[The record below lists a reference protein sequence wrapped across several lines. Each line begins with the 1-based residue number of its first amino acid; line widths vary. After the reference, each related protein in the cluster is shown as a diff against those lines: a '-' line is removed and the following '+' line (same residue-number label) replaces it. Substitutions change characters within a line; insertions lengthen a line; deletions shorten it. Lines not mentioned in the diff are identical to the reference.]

1 MGGNGGLLDPEDEAL
16 EVLTLGMVDV
26 DGMVGRLCELMQ
38 DAHLAAAL
46 CCCAEHSESE
56 LLLAHGLRAGEGEEH
71 SPTLNLAE
79 SLGVETP
86 IAHECVLEGALVLG
100 KCWRVEDDEVVG
112 VGLDMV
118 EEIEGILSK
127 GLVPA
132 VARVIKLHVAASEA
146 HSLAGAVDAV
156 DELCPATHGIEG
168 ESTSVAEHVEH
179 TSVVAV
185 ALEQGAVLAL
195 IDEEASLLASEPV
208 DMELESV
215 LDCDIGVELT
225 NEILILGVEMSF
237 IGQCGLALVVNIA
250 DNPRRQIDQSLSDAL
265 AREVHAWGEGLDDGD
280 MAAWEETSIDH
291 KNFEQI
297 HDELSV
303 MGADLMCRV
312 IPDIVSG
319 KAVYLPQK
327 DEEATY
333 ARRLVKQDGKIDF
346 SRSPEAIERQIRAF
360 DPWPGAFC
368 TNEQDGR
375 MWKIW
380 KAECP
385 DTDCS
390 EAPGTVV
397 ASSPKGIDISCGGQ
411 ILRVTELQIQG
422 KKRMAAD
429 AFLRGRT
436 IEKGT
441 RFV

>member
-1 MGGNGGLLDPEDEAL
+1 MCGNGGLLDPEDEAL

-46 CCCAEHSESE
+46 CCCAEHSEPE

-250 DNPRRQIDQSLSDAL
+250 DNPRRQIDQCLRDAL
-265 AREVHAWGEGLDDGD
+265 AREVHAWRVGLDDGC
-280 MAAWEETSIDH
+280 AAIDVDDQSGQ
-291 KNFEQI
+291 EVALTM
-297 HDELSV
+297 DEAEGVVVGAHQPEGLPHTPCLSE
-303 MGADLMCRV
+303 
-312 IPDIVSG
+312 
-319 KAVYLPQK
+319 AV
-327 DEEATY
+327 
-333 ARRLVKQDGKIDF
+333 
-346 SRSPEAIERQIRAF
+346 AIEVVVDSGVAPRKDAYHNAAHLEVSVA
-360 DPWPGAFC
+360 DVGAIAG
-368 TNEQDGR
+368 EHRD
-375 MWKIW
+375 
-380 KAECP
+380 
-385 DTDCS
+385 D
-390 EAPGTVV
+390 V
-397 ASSPKGIDISCGGQ
+397 
-411 ILRVTELQIQG
+411 
-422 KKRMAAD
+422 
-429 AFLRGRT
+429 AFLDSGVGMSDCPREHPGVKSL
-436 IEKGT
+436 E
-441 RFV
+441 